1 MIICMTKLKIIKN
14 MSYFL
19 QKEIFS
25 KYDKNIYTD
34 KYSVF
39 TSLKH
44 N

>member
-19 QKEIFS
+19 HKGIFS
-25 KYDKNIYTD
+25 KYEKIS

-39 TSLKH
+39 TSLTH